1 MTETLRFTVPLLLDW
16 YQNHKRILPWRDIRN
31 PYYTWISEIMLQQTR
46 VETVIPYFQRFT
58 ALFPD
63 VSSLAR
69 APEEELL
76 KAWEGLGTADGY
88 GAASWRD
95 ETVL

>member
-1 MTETLRFTVPLLLDW
+1 MVLLV
-16 YQNHKRILPWRDIRN
+16 NRKR
-31 PYYTWISEIMLQQTR
+31 
-46 VETVIPYFQRFT
+46 
-58 ALFPD
+58 
-63 VSSLAR
+63 
-69 APEEELL
+69 PEEAEPEAGGTLADA